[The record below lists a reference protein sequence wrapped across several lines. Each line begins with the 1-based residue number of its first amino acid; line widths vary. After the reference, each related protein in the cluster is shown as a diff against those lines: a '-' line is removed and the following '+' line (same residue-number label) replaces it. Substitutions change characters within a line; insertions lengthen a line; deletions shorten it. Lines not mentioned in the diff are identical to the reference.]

1 MKYGKLIF
9 WMLLVSASL
18 YSQSEED
25 KISVAT
31 YRTIYSD
38 VLDEERTI
46 AVALPI
52 GYAHSD
58 KLYPVFYMLDAEY
71 ASFASEIGLVHFL
84 SEYQIPE
91 MLIVGVLNTNR
102 NRDMWSHE
110 IEGLSNTSDNGADNF
125 MNFFAEELIPFIDQ
139 NYRTTKHRT
148 IYGRSGAGHFV
159 TYCLLANPDLFDD
172 YLVSSPVIG
181 FSDNQLLTRA
191 EDFFQTHT
199 SLPKSFYIYY
209 GDTDYNSV
217 VERIP
222 RLETIIRDNTPEGFK
237 WGVKRVAGGHGPPES
252 LYELLRLLYSDW
264 TPVARPVITPSKG
277 ELLEGDSIIVHID
290 GSHDPILYTLNGD
303 EPTRNS
309 TRYSA
314 PITIFKSTTIKAKS
328 IRGDLQEGSTSSAE
342 FLTIDKHRTAQNVTD
357 LKPGLKYT
365 YFEKQT
371 FNIPDNI
378 PEPPKKAGIA
388 PSIDIGL
395 RERDQ
400 FYILQFDG
408 FIKIPQS
415 GRYRLTI
422 ISNAS
427 IVFLDDQLISSDHG
441 LEPTEKIQEICLEK
455 GFHSIRII
463 SSVLTEQIHQLDFF
477 WEGPGITTQ
486 KIPASALY
494 HQ

>member
-1 MKYGKLIF
+1 MRYGKFLF
-9 WMLLVSASL
+9 WMTLVCVSL
-18 YSQSEED
+18 YSQSEGD

-31 YRTIYSD
+31 YRTIYSNI
-38 VLDEERTI
+38 LDEGRTI
-46 AVALPI
+46 AVAVPVD
-52 GYAHSD
+52 YANSGKH
-58 KLYPVFYMLDAEY
+58 YPVLYMLDAEY
-71 ASFASEIGLVHFL
+71 SSFASEIGLVHFL

-91 MLIVGVLNTNR
+91 MVIVGVLNTNR

-110 IEGLSNTSDNGADNF
+110 IEGLANTSDHGAENF
-125 MNFFAEELIPFIDQ
+125 MNFFTEELIPFVDQ

-148 IYGRSGAGHFV
+148 VYGRSGAGHFV
-159 TYCLLANPDLFDD
+159 TYCLLANPDLFED

-181 FSDNQLLTRA
+181 FSDNRLLTWA
-191 EDFFQTHT
+191 EDFFRVRT
-199 SLPKSFYIYY
+199 SLPKSFFIYY

-252 LYELLRLLYSDW
+252 LHELLRMLYSDW
-264 TPVARPVITPSKG
+264 TPVARPVIKPSRG
-277 ELLEGDSIIVHID
+277 EMLEGDSIIVRID
-290 GSHDPILYTLNGD
+290 GTEDSIFYTLNGD
-303 EPTRNS
+303 EPTRS
-309 TRYSA
+309 SPRYSA
-314 PITIFKSTTIKAKS
+314 PITIFKSTIIKAKS
-328 IRGDLQEGSTSSAE
+328 IHGDLQEGSTSSAE
-342 FLTIDKHRTAQNVTD
+342 FLTVDKHRPAQDVTD
-357 LKPGLKYT
+357 IKPGLKYT

-371 FNIPDNI
+371 FNVPDTI
-378 PEPPKKAGIA
+378 PEPPKKAGIM

-415 GRYRLTI
+415 GRYRWTI

-427 IVFLDDQLISSDHG
+427 IVLLDDQLISSDHG
-441 LEPTEKIQEICLEK
+441 LEPSEKILEMCLEK
-455 GFHSIRII
+455 GFHSIRIM
-463 SSVLTEQIHQLDFF
+463 SSVLTEQSHQLDVF

-486 KIPASALY
+486 KIPASVLY
-494 HQ
+494 HE